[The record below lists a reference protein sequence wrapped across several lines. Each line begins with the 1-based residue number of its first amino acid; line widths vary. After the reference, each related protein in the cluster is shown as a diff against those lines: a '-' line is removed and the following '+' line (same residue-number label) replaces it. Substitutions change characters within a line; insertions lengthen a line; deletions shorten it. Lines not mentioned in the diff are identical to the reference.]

1 MNLSS
6 VKCKETATTN
16 WTAQKKK
23 AFIIYITGNKLQNFK
38 TKINKI
44 NSGQIILGTPKPI
57 IQGNMTR
64 EPPLTYITGKR
75 LPLPFSIAKHHI
87 NLHLYMGFFFVNGI
101 PILHTKSVKKTLMS
115 VQYCNRK

>member
-1 MNLSS
+1 MDGQAKNAL
-6 VKCKETATTN
+6 N
-16 WTAQKKK
+16 
-23 AFIIYITGNKLQNFK
+23 IYITGNQLQNVK

-44 NSGQIILGTPKPI
+44 NSVQIILGTPTPI
-57 IQGNMTR
+57 IQGRTTR
-64 EPPLTYITGKR
+64 EPPPTHITGKR